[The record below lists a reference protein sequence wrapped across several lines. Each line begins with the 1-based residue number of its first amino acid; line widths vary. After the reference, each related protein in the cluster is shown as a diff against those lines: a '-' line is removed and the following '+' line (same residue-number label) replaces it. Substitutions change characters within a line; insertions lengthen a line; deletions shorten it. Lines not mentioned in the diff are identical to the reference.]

1 MWDANHWIELA
12 AIIIGAMISGLV
24 LRNKVTVEK
33 GIGPQTRQALAL
45 SMLSPIV
52 LVLGV
57 EKVLNAEAIA
67 AIVGG
72 LVGLGAQQ
80 GKE

>member
-1 MWDANHWIELA
+1 MDANHWIEIA
-12 AIIIGAMISGLV
+12 AIIVGAAISVCILC
-24 LRNKVTVEK
+24 NKVTREK

-52 LVLGV
+52 LVLGI
-57 EKVLNAEAIA
+57 ERILSSETIA

-72 LVGLGAQQ
+72 LVGYGIPKS
-80 GKE
+80 KE